1 MFVSSYST
9 YIQTDTSDKI
19 NKQRVYK
26 ADSETKAFDS
36 KLKENTSSID
46 FKKSNLPVDYISK
59 KQVLSNKQQLNT
71 SENSFQKKTKN
82 LINKFTLQNSLINVN
97 TAYTSN
103 SKMFSLL
110 KKPHAIL
117 DQTPNIHNTLPKE
130 PMDIKELNMRHIMVN
145 TYIANDNYYKVT
157 A

>member
-9 YIQTDTSDKI
+9 YVPTNTSDKVA
-19 NKQRVYK
+19 KQKVYK
-26 ADSETKAFDS
+26 ADDKLKAFDS
-36 KLKENTSSID
+36 ALKEDTSNID

-59 KQVLSNKQQLNT
+59 KQVLHNKQQLNIV
-71 SENSFQKKTKN
+71 ENSSQRKTKN
-82 LINKFTLQNSLINVN
+82 LTKKFDLQNSLINADS
-97 TAYTSN
+97 AYKSN
-103 SKMFSLL
+103 LKMFSLL
-110 KKPHAIL
+110 KKPHATI
-117 DQTPNIHNTLPKE
+117 DQTPNIQNTLPKE